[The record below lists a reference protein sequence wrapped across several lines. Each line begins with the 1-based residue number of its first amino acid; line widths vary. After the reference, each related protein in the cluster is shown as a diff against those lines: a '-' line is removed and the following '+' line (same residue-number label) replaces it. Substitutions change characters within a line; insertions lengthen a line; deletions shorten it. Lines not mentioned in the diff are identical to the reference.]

1 MISRAS
7 RRRWKFVHATK
18 ALARH
23 LPALFL
29 TLAASMAH
37 AGERVKF
44 DASRGYTAARIT
56 LRADISRP
64 EGDGPFPAVVLMHG
78 CGGWQPAVRYTMNA
92 YAEFLVARGFV
103 VLDLDSFGPR
113 NLGGGKVCEDVDRQ
127 VDALDYRTHDA
138 LDALRYLQAQPLVD
152 ARNIFL
158 MGQSNGG
165 SVAINVAKGD
175 GPHGNAGDGGG
186 YRGVVAFYPWCGSF
200 DRRSVRLA
208 APLLVMSGS
217 DDDWTPARECE
228 GVRSTGARLQFV
240 VYPQAAHSF
249 DLEMMQTRYLG
260 KLVGKNQR
268 AADDS
273 RARMLAFFVEH
284 SRRRASAPDSLAKQ

>member
-1 MISRAS
+1 M
-7 RRRWKFVHATK
+7 HATK

-23 LPALFL
+23 LPALFI
-29 TLAASMAH
+29 TLAASLAH

-44 DASRGYTAARIT
+44 EASRGYTAAAVT
-56 LRADISRP
+56 LRADITVP
-64 EGDGPFPAVVLMHG
+64 QGNGPFPAVVLMHG

-92 YAEFLVARGFV
+92 YAEFLAAKGFV

-113 NLGGGKVCEDVDRQ
+113 YLGGGKVCEDVDRQ

-138 LDALRYLQAQPLVD
+138 ADALRYLQAQPFVD
-152 ARNIFL
+152 PANVFL

-175 GPHGNAGDGGG
+175 GPHRNAGGNGG
-186 YRGVVAFYPWCGSF
+186 YAGVVAYYPWCGSF
-200 DRRSVRLA
+200 ERRSVRLV
-208 APLLVMSGS
+208 APLLVLAGAE
-217 DDDWTPARECE
+217 DDWTPARECE
-228 GVRSTGARLQFV
+228 GVRSSGAKLQFV

-249 DLEMMQTRYLG
+249 DLEMMPGYYLG
-260 KLVGKNQR
+260 KRVGKNQR

-273 RARMLAFFVEH
+273 RERMAAFFLEQVQ
-284 SRRRASAPDSLAKQ
+284 RRAATASAAADVARN